1 MAKTLAILN
10 GILGLWLVVSAFLK
24 FSASANLWNYLIVGV
39 LVVIFGFGGAGAK
52 NA

>member
-10 GILGLWLVVSAFLK
+10 GILGLWLVVAAFLN
-24 FSASANLWNYLIVGV
+24 FGASVNLWNYLIVGV
-39 LVVIFGFGGAGAK
+39 LVAIFGFWGAGAK